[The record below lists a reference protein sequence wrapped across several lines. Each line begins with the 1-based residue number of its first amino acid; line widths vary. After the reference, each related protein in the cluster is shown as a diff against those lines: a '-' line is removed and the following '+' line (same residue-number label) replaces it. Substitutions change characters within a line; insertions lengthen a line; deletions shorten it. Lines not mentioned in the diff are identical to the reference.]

1 MRKMLKQLLALTLC
15 MALMLGCV
23 VTANA
28 ADLDGSD
35 SDSAPAAGSITVV
48 KDVTDIG
55 EKIGSV
61 KVTFANKV
69 ESLEGAK
76 VSVTFKTSGS
86 DGTDPHEE
94 TVERTVT
101 DAILAEDGMSAELKL
116 ATGGMTEEASNT
128 SFISYKVEAGDEVVE
143 ATSET
148 AKSESPD
155 VDQFEAITYTTP
167 EYVRGEE
174 TLTTM
179 SARAFT
185 PDKEAYEKP
194 ENGYALIVWLHG
206 IGEVGTD
213 NRIQIAANNVPR
225 WAEKDSQDIF
235 GGAYVLAPQNHAN
248 FGQGN
253 GPAATMSLIQQFVA
267 AKGDIDPNRIYIGGC
282 SYGGM
287 STWAM
292 IREYPNYFAAAFP
305 VCGGPVGGLSKADI
319 EELKDLPI
327 YITTAAGDST
337 VRADGMI
344 QAYNDLTAAGAENV
358 HITLFEHV
366 DSVGLDGLVAAI
378 GHVLDHFSWI
388 YVHDNYD
395 AKGDDYDGKNFIDP
409 AVDKEYTDL
418 NGYGA
423 TMKDGKFTFTY
434 KSGEEEKSITLNG
447 KNERPEDTGYE
458 TFKHW
463 IADQVRP
470 ELEPSLVAIQDVRA
484 QGEVVSAIKANFA
497 TPVDADA
504 LKDAKIS
511 VTYTVDATETEPEK
525 EETVEREITS
535 AVLAQDGLSAT
546 FNLAI
551 PTFMDAWKN
560 NTEGYKVE
568 IGDIVIENTAYAI
581 SPDVDKFVAKTYTTP
596 EYTWGENKMTTMDA
610 RYFVPNKSVYKA
622 PEEGYPLIVWLHGGG
637 ETGSDNRIQIAAND
651 VPRWTEKDSQDI
663 FGGAY
668 VLAPQNHAGAGEGAP
683 AAAMSLIEQFIMD
696 MGDVDTN
703 RICIGGCSYGG
714 VGTWTMIRNYPDFF
728 AAAFPICGSPSG
740 GLTDTEIKQLKNL
753 PIYMTDAVGD
763 NLTGLVAGMIDAYND
778 LYAAGAK
785 NLHISMFNHSEFE
798 GFEGA
803 VAEPG
808 ADPMYFLDHFSWT
821 YVHENYDAKGDDYDG
836 RNFIDTNVDA
846 EYKDFVAGSS
856 AVVKDGKL
864 TFTYKPDEDSDP
876 VSITL
881 EGPSERPEDAGYET
895 FKHWLADQKKVDK
908 PAPTHKFTDVP
919 ADERY
924 ADAVEYVYQKGLIRG
939 VTSTTFCPTVATDR
953 SMIVTVLYRLEK
965 ETAQS
970 AAGSSFSDV
979 PANAW
984 YAEALQWA
992 AENKL
997 VKGYSDGT
1005 FRPKKEI
1012 SREEMI
1018 TILYKYAAY
1027 KGRDVSA
1034 TADLSKF
1041 TDSDQI
1047 SEFARPAIEWAVAT
1061 GIISGTGN
1069 NMLPPKES
1077 VQRSHFAEVL
1087 MSYCEKLGK

>member
-1 MRKMLKQLLALTLC
+1 M
-15 MALMLGCV
+15 
-23 VTANA
+23 
-28 ADLDGSD
+28 
-35 SDSAPAAGSITVV
+35 
-48 KDVTDIG
+48 
-55 EKIGSV
+55 
-61 KVTFANKV
+61 
-69 ESLEGAK
+69 
-76 VSVTFKTSGS
+76 
-86 DGTDPHEE
+86 
-94 TVERTVT
+94 
-101 DAILAEDGMSAELKL
+101 
-116 ATGGMTEEASNT
+116 
-128 SFISYKVEAGDEVVE
+128 
-143 ATSET
+143 
-148 AKSESPD
+148 
-155 VDQFEAITYTTP
+155 DQFEAITYTTP

-395 AKGDDYDGKNFIDP
+395 AKGDDYDG
-409 AVDKEYTDL
+409 
-418 NGYGA
+418 
-423 TMKDGKFTFTY
+423 
-434 KSGEEEKSITLNG
+434 
-447 KNERPEDTGYE
+447 
-458 TFKHW
+458 
-463 IADQVRP
+463 
-470 ELEPSLVAIQDVRA
+470 
-484 QGEVVSAIKANFA
+484 
-497 TPVDADA
+497 
-504 LKDAKIS
+504 
-511 VTYTVDATETEPEK
+511 
-525 EETVEREITS
+525 
-535 AVLAQDGLSAT
+535 
-546 FNLAI
+546 
-551 PTFMDAWKN
+551 
-560 NTEGYKVE
+560 
-568 IGDIVIENTAYAI
+568 
-581 SPDVDKFVAKTYTTP
+581 
-596 EYTWGENKMTTMDA
+596 
-610 RYFVPNKSVYKA
+610 
-622 PEEGYPLIVWLHGGG
+622 
-637 ETGSDNRIQIAAND
+637 
-651 VPRWTEKDSQDI
+651 
-663 FGGAY
+663 
-668 VLAPQNHAGAGEGAP
+668 
-683 AAAMSLIEQFIMD
+683 
-696 MGDVDTN
+696 
-703 RICIGGCSYGG
+703 
-714 VGTWTMIRNYPDFF
+714 
-728 AAAFPICGSPSG
+728 
-740 GLTDTEIKQLKNL
+740 
-753 PIYMTDAVGD
+753 
-763 NLTGLVAGMIDAYND
+763 
-778 LYAAGAK
+778 
-785 NLHISMFNHSEFE
+785 
-798 GFEGA
+798 
-803 VAEPG
+803 
-808 ADPMYFLDHFSWT
+808 
-821 YVHENYDAKGDDYDG
+821 

-864 TFTYKPDEDSDP
+864 TFTYKPTEDSDP

-908 PAPTHKFTDVP
+908 PAPTHKFIDVP
-919 ADERY
+919 ADEWY

-1069 NMLPPKES
+1069 NMLSPKES

>member
-1 MRKMLKQLLALTLC
+1 MRKMLKQLLALSLC
-15 MALMLGCV
+15 LALLLGCA
-23 VTANA
+23 VTAGA
-28 ADLDGSD
+28 TDLDGAD
-35 SDSAPAAGSITVV
+35 NAAPAASITVV
-48 KDVTDIG
+48 KDITDIG
-55 EKIGSV
+55 EKIASV
-61 KVTFANKV
+61 KVEFTEKMEKV
-69 ESLEGAK
+69 DDAK
-76 VSVTFKTSGS
+76 VTVTFKTSGN

-101 DAILAEDGMSAELKL
+101 EAILADDGMSAEFKL
-116 ATGGMTEEASNT
+116 ATGGMTEEASGT
-128 SFISYKVEAGDEVVE
+128 SFISYKVEVGGKTFE
-143 ATSET
+143 ATAET

-179 SARAFT
+179 SAQAFT

-235 GGAYVLAPQNHAN
+235 GGAYVLAPQNHA
-248 FGQGN
+248 GAGAGN
-253 GPAATMSLIQQFVA
+253 GPAATMSLIQQFVE
-267 AKGDIDPNRIYIGGC
+267 AKGDIDPDRIYIGGC

-305 VCGGPVGGLSKADI
+305 VCGGPVGNLTKAEL
-319 EELKDLPI
+319 EELKDMPI
-327 YITTAAGDST
+327 YMTIAAGDSAGLVT
-337 VRADGMI
+337 GLL
-344 QAYNDLTAAGAENV
+344 QAYNDLMSVEAENV
-358 HITLFEHV
+358 HISLFEHV

-388 YVHDNYD
+388 YAHDDYD

-409 AVDKEYTDL
+409 TVDKEYPDL
-418 NGYGA
+418 NGNSVSV
-423 TMKDGKFTFTY
+423 KDGKLTFHY
-434 KSGEEEKSITLNG
+434 KSGETEQSLVLNG
-447 KNERPEDTGYE
+447 TNERPEDAGFE

-463 IADQVRP
+463 IAAQTRP
-470 ELEPSLVAIQDVRA
+470 ELKPNLVMIQDVRA
-484 QGEVVSAIKANFA
+484 QGEVVSAVKANFA
-497 TPVDADA
+497 APVDADA

-511 VTYTVDATETEPEK
+511 VTYTVAATETVPEHQ
-525 EETVEREITS
+525 ETAEREITS
-535 AVLAQDGLSAT
+535 AVLSQDGLSAT
-546 FNLAI
+546 FSLTI

-568 IGDIVIENTAYAI
+568 IGDIVIEDTAYAV

-610 RYFVPNKSVYKA
+610 RYFVPNKNTYKA

-637 ETGSDNRIQIAAND
+637 EVGSDNRIHIAAND
-651 VPRWTEKDSQDI
+651 VPRWTEKDTQDI

-683 AAAMSLIEQFIMD
+683 AATMSLIEQFIKD
-696 MGDVDTN
+696 MGDIDTD
-703 RICIGGCSYGG
+703 RIYIGGCSYGG
-714 VGTWTMIRNYPDFF
+714 IGTWTMIRNYPDFF
-728 AAAFPICGSPSG
+728 AAAYPICGSPSG
-740 GLTDTEIKQLKNL
+740 GLTDKEIEELKDL

-778 LYAAGAK
+778 LYAAGAE

-798 GFEGA
+798 GFEGF

-808 ADPMYFLDHFSWT
+808 TDPMYFLDHFSWT
-821 YVHENYDAKGDDYDG
+821 YAHNNYDAKGDDYDG
-836 RNFIDTNVDA
+836 KNFIDTKVDA
-846 EYKDFVAGSS
+846 EYKDFVAGST

-881 EGPSERPEDAGYET
+881 NGPSERPEDTGYET
-895 FKHWLADQKKVDK
+895 FKHWIADQSKGQK
-908 PAPTHKFTDVP
+908 PAYTHKFTDVP
-919 ADERY
+919 ANEWY
-924 ADAVEYVYQKGLIRG
+924 ADAVEYVYKKGLIHG

-965 ETAQS
+965 EVANS
-970 AAGSSFSDV
+970 AGSSFSDV

-992 AENKL
+992 AENNL

-1034 TADLSKF
+1034 TTDLSKF
-1041 TDSDQI
+1041 TDSAQI
-1047 SEFARPAIEWAVAT
+1047 SDFAKPAMEWAVAT

-1069 NMLPPKES
+1069 NTLAPKDN
-1077 VQRSHFAEVL
+1077 VQRSQFAEVL